1 MPTLIWPAGW
11 TVAVWIPQYIL
22 DQAKAIE
29 EEESEDEGGD
39 SDDGGDDDE
48 VWDMFWFLVPHFV
61 FLYLFISTAKCDEVW
76 SLHYLPWKIR
86 CYLFVLLFI
95 LSQFF
100 REMMRC
106 LLNVSA
112 WTWMNAAP
120 AKSLI
125 ARTGL

>member
-48 VWDMFWFLVPHFV
+48 V
-61 FLYLFISTAKCDEVW
+61 
-76 SLHYLPWKIR
+76 
-86 CYLFVLLFI
+86 
-95 LSQFF
+95 
-100 REMMRC
+100 
-106 LLNVSA
+106 
-112 WTWMNAAP
+112 
-120 AKSLI
+120 
-125 ARTGL
+125 